1 MLVLVLTL
9 SFIKIDNVYASDNL
23 VRGADIGWLSQ
34 LEDQGV
40 SWVDDNGNEAD
51 VLDILQEKGINA
63 VRIRAFVNP
72 PSNFQWTKPSG
83 YDVML
88 GYADTQGVLY
98 TAQRAK
104 DKGMKIMLV
113 FHYSDHFADPQYQ
126 DIPAQWSNAS
136 AEQLEQYVYDYTY
149 YLMNQLKVRGI
160 YPEWVEVGNEINSG
174 ILKPY
179 GSSVDNFEQLAKYLN
194 SGYDAVKAVSPNS
207 KVVTHLSNGQRISNY
222 EWFFDNFLG
231 TYNGKTDVIGMS
243 YYPYWAGN
251 RVIHDVTYNLN
262 YMATKYGKEVMICET
277 GDHQDTPGVTYD
289 LLKKEIAALKTV
301 AGNKAI
307 GIFYWEPEAN
317 ISVTP
322 EGYRLGATTVVSDN
336 VLKFTSALDAFN
348 DNIEFLDEDI
358 QFEIYNKDSQ
368 KALNVVEGSTEN
380 SAEIE
385 QYGYDGWNSQ
395 KWKFEKLDNTY
406 YKIVNINSQKVLDVS
421 GLSTQ
426 IGASCIQYTYNDGWN
441 QQWQIIENAD
451 GTYKIQNRWSGLY
464 LAITS
469 GSNEDGARCI
479 QTDVANASSWYFL
492 VTE

>member
-174 ILKPY
+174 IL
-179 GSSVDNFEQLAKYLN
+179 
-194 SGYDAVKAVSPNS
+194 
-207 KVVTHLSNGQRISNY
+207 H
-222 EWFFDNFLG
+222 
-231 TYNGKTDVIGMS
+231 
-243 YYPYWAGN
+243 
-251 RVIHDVTYNLN
+251 
-262 YMATKYGKEVMICET
+262 T
-277 GDHQDTPGVTYD
+277 GDFRFHGFRG
-289 LLKKEIAALKTV
+289 K
-301 AGNKAI
+301 G
-307 GIFYWEPEAN
+307 
-317 ISVTP
+317 
-322 EGYRLGATTVVSDN
+322 
-336 VLKFTSALDAFN
+336 VLKLLDIRIGKIGPMSRFSTS
-348 DNIEFLDEDI
+348 
-358 QFEIYNKDSQ
+358 
-368 KALNVVEGSTEN
+368 
-380 SAEIE
+380 
-385 QYGYDGWNSQ
+385 
-395 KWKFEKLDNTY
+395 
-406 YKIVNINSQKVLDVS
+406 
-421 GLSTQ
+421 
-426 IGASCIQYTYNDGWN
+426 
-441 QQWQIIENAD
+441 
-451 GTYKIQNRWSGLY
+451 
-464 LAITS
+464 
-469 GSNEDGARCI
+469 
-479 QTDVANASSWYFL
+479 
-492 VTE
+492 

>member
-1 MLVLVLTL
+1 MRKIKCILSMLVLVLTL

-174 ILKPY
+174 IL
-179 GSSVDNFEQLAKYLN
+179 
-194 SGYDAVKAVSPNS
+194 
-207 KVVTHLSNGQRISNY
+207 H
-222 EWFFDNFLG
+222 
-231 TYNGKTDVIGMS
+231 
-243 YYPYWAGN
+243 
-251 RVIHDVTYNLN
+251 
-262 YMATKYGKEVMICET
+262 T
-277 GDHQDTPGVTYD
+277 GDFRFHGFRG
-289 LLKKEIAALKTV
+289 K
-301 AGNKAI
+301 G
-307 GIFYWEPEAN
+307 
-317 ISVTP
+317 
-322 EGYRLGATTVVSDN
+322 
-336 VLKFTSALDAFN
+336 VLKLLDIRIGKIGPMSRFSTS
-348 DNIEFLDEDI
+348 
-358 QFEIYNKDSQ
+358 
-368 KALNVVEGSTEN
+368 
-380 SAEIE
+380 
-385 QYGYDGWNSQ
+385 
-395 KWKFEKLDNTY
+395 
-406 YKIVNINSQKVLDVS
+406 
-421 GLSTQ
+421 
-426 IGASCIQYTYNDGWN
+426 
-441 QQWQIIENAD
+441 
-451 GTYKIQNRWSGLY
+451 
-464 LAITS
+464 
-469 GSNEDGARCI
+469 
-479 QTDVANASSWYFL
+479 
-492 VTE
+492 